1 MSKSYLRLDTRTVHK
16 DGTCAVKIVVA
27 HGTNSKTVNPI
38 LEGIKIEAKGNEVTF
53 FAIDLELYIRKTIHA
68 DVKQEGAVLL
78 PGKLFGEY
86 IGKIGQ
92 GQITFTSSDTT
103 AVIEHGEGNDG
114 NFSCM
119 PINEYPDLIN
129 LNTKP
134 LFFLKAADLREVI
147 NKTTPFTAQDNARP
161 VLRGALFD
169 VDATN
174 NTLTAVALDGYRLA
188 RIIKPLVRPTGSAKL
203 IIPCRALEE
212 MRRMLTDDKE
222 EIGLLVEKKFVQIA
236 IGSTVFASR
245 LIDGDFVNYRQIIP
259 TEFNC
264 NVVVETAPLLAAVG
278 RAGLLSG
285 TNKINLLTLTTADKS
300 LELYAN
306 NEMGQINERVP
317 ANLDGTSIKIAF
329 NSKYMFDALNTIT
342 DEFVKLSFTT
352 PLAPCVV
359 TSAKRG
365 DYLFLVLPVRLG

>member
-1 MSKSYLRLDTRTVHK
+1 MKFICDGEDLKS
-16 DGTCAVKIVVA
+16 AVAIVA
-27 HGTNSKTVNPI
+27 HGTNSKTVNQI
-38 LEGIKIEAKGNEVTF
+38 LEGIKIVAEGNTVTF
-53 FAIDLELYIRKTIHA
+53 FATDLELYIRKTIHA
-68 DVKQEGAVLL
+68 DVKQEGSALL
-78 PGKLFGEY
+78 PGKLFCEY
-86 IGKIGQ
+86 IGKIGK
-92 GQITFTSSDTT
+92 GQITFTSSDTS

-119 PINEYPDLIN
+119 PVEEYPDLIN
-129 LNTKP
+129 LETKP
-134 LFFLKAADLREVI
+134 LFFLKGADLREII

-169 VDATN
+169 VDQTN
-174 NTLTAVALDGYRLA
+174 NTITAVALDGYRLA
-188 RIIKPLVRPTGSAKL
+188 RIIKPLIRPTGSAKL
-203 IIPCRALEE
+203 IIPSRALEE

-222 EIGLLVEKKFVQIA
+222 EIGLIVEKKFVQIA

-264 NVVVETAPLLAAVG
+264 NVVVETAPLLASVG

-285 TNKINLLTLTTADKS
+285 SNKINLLTLTTADKS
-300 LELYAN
+300 LELFAN
-306 NEMGQINERVP
+306 NDKGQINERVP

-329 NSKYMFDALNTIT
+329 NSKYMFDALNTIN

-352 PLAPCVV
+352 PLAPCVI

>member
-1 MSKSYLRLDTRTVHK
+1 MKFICDGEDLKS
-16 DGTCAVKIVVA
+16 AVAVVA
-27 HGTNSKTVNPI
+27 HGTNSKTVNQI
-38 LEGIKIEAKGNEVTF
+38 LEGIKIVAEGNTVTF
-53 FAIDLELYIRKTIHA
+53 FATDLELYIRKTIHA
-68 DVKQEGAVLL
+68 DVKQDGSALL
-78 PGKLFGEY
+78 PGKLFCEY
-86 IGKIGQ
+86 ISKIGK
-92 GQITFTSSDTT
+92 GQIVFTSSDTS

-119 PINEYPDLIN
+119 PVNEYPDLIN
-129 LNTKP
+129 LETKP
-134 LFFLKAADLREVI
+134 LFFLKGADLREVI
-147 NKTTPFTAQDNARP
+147 SKTTPFTAQDNARP

-169 VDATN
+169 VDSNN

-188 RIIKPLVRPTGSAKL
+188 RITKPLVRPTGSAKL
-203 IIPCRALEE
+203 IIPSRALDE

-222 EIGLLVEKKFVQIA
+222 EIGLIVENKFVQIT

-259 TEFNC
+259 TEFSC
-264 NVVVETAPLLAAVG
+264 SVVVETSPLLASVG
-278 RAGLLSG
+278 RAGLLSSS
-285 TNKINLLTLTTADKS
+285 NKINLITLTTADKS

-306 NEMGQINERVP
+306 NDKGQINERVP

-329 NSKYMFDALNTIT
+329 NSKYMFDALNTID

-352 PLAPCVV
+352 PLAPCVI

>member
-1 MSKSYLRLDTRTVHK
+1 MKFIC
-16 DGTCAVKIVVA
+16 DGEDLKAAVAIVA

-53 FAIDLELYIRKTIHA
+53 FATDLELYIRKTIHA
-68 DVKQEGAVLL
+68 DVKQDGAVLL

-86 IGKIGQ
+86 IAKIGQ

-119 PINEYPDLIN
+119 PINEYPDLID

-134 LFFLKAADLREVI
+134 LFYLKGADLREII

-203 IIPCRALEE
+203 IIPSRALEE

-222 EIGLLVEKKFVQIA
+222 EIGLIVEKKFVQVA
-236 IGSTVFASR
+236 FGSTVFASR

-285 TNKINLLTLTTADKS
+285 SNKINLLTLTTADKS
-300 LELYAN
+300 LELFAN
-306 NEMGQINERVP
+306 NDMGQINERVP
-317 ANLDGTSIKIAF
+317 ANLDGTNIKIAF